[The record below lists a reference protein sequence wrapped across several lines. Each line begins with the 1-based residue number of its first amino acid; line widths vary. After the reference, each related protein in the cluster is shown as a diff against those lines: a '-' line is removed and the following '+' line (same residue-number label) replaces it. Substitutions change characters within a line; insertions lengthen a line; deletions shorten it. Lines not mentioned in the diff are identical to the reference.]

1 MQEQDKEKAKQGTEL
16 DWGLLAPVL
25 VLMGLGLIMV
35 LSASGIMAERMYGSK
50 YYFFQKQLIFSLLGL
65 VLMFSALRIRLSFL
79 YKTVYLWLAA
89 AGVLLALTQTQLG
102 ASSGGASRWLN
113 MGLFSL
119 QPLELAKVGLVLYL
133 AYFFSHKQE
142 MIKTF
147 SVGFLPPL
155 LVTGF
160 LAGVL
165 LLQPDFGG
173 AAFIL
178 ALFFLL
184 SMAGGTRLIYLFS
197 SALLSA
203 SAAAIMIL
211 QSPYRLNR
219 WLAFLHPFQS
229 PDDVGY
235 QVVQSLYALGS
246 GGLLGQG
253 LGAGRQKLF
262 FLPEAHTDFIL
273 AVVGEELGFIGLSL
287 VFVCLGLILYRCF
300 KIALEQEDLQDRF
313 TALGLGL
320 ILLLGALLNAAVVLG
335 AVPPKGLPLPFV
347 SYGGSNLLAMCF
359 SVGLILNIA
368 RRRVA

>member
-1 MQEQDKEKAKQGTEL
+1 MQKQAKEQAKQAEL
-16 DWGLLAPVL
+16 DWVLLVPVL
-25 VLMGLGLIMV
+25 VLMALGLIMV
-35 LSASGIMAERMYGSK
+35 LSASGIMAERMYESK
-50 YYFFQKQLIFSLLGL
+50 YYFFQKQLLFSLLGL
-65 VLMFSALRIRLSFL
+65 GLMLFGLRLRISML
-79 YKTVYLWLAA
+79 YKTVYLWLVGAA
-89 AGVLLALTQTQLG
+89 VLLALTQTQLG
-102 ASSGGASRWLN
+102 VCAGGSNRWLD
-113 MGLFSL
+113 MGFFSL

-160 LAGVL
+160 LAGML
-165 LLQPDFGG
+165 LMQPDFGG

-203 SAAAIMIL
+203 TAAGIMIV

-219 WLAFLHPFQS
+219 WLAFLHPFQN

-235 QVVQSLYALGS
+235 QLVQSLYALGS

-262 FLPEAHTDFIL
+262 FLPEGHTDFIL
-273 AVVGEELGFIGLSL
+273 AVVGEELGFLGLSL

-320 ILLLGALLNAAVVLG
+320 VLLLGALLNAAVVLG

>member
-1 MQEQDKEKAKQGTEL
+1 MQDQGDEKAKGVQDL
-16 DWGLLAPVL
+16 DWVLLASVL

-35 LSASGIMAERMYGSK
+35 LSSSGVMAERTYGSK
-50 YYFFQKQLIFSLLGL
+50 YYFFQKQALFSLLGL
-65 VLMFSALRIRLSFL
+65 GLLLFGLRIRISLI
-79 YKTVYLWLAA
+79 YRTVYLWLLAA
-89 AGVLLALTQTQLG
+89 IVLLALTLTQLG
-102 ASSGGASRWLN
+102 SSSGGASRWLSL
-113 MGLFSL
+113 GFFSL
-119 QPLELAKVGLVLYL
+119 QPLELAKVGLVFYL

-142 MIKTF
+142 KVKTF

-160 LAGVL
+160 MAGVL

-184 SMAGGTRLIYLFS
+184 SMAGGSRLIYLFS
-197 SALLSA
+197 SAVL
-203 SAAAIMIL
+203 SAAAAGVMIV

-219 WLAFLHPFQS
+219 WLAFMHPFQS
-229 PDDVGY
+229 PDDVAY

-246 GGLLGQG
+246 GGLWGQG

-273 AVVGEELGFIGLSL
+273 AVVGEELGFLGLSL
-287 VFVCLGLILYRCF
+287 VFACLGLILYRCF

-320 ILLLGALLNAAVVLG
+320 VLLLGALLNTAVVLG